1 MSWLDGGQ
9 RAMMAAIDYGPVH
22 LPDDLFLG
30 PAERVL
36 AGMLVHANT
45 ISHARLVALEDTF
58 PRTLAHLGHA
68 AFNQLARTFAEQPAV
83 TAQALAMIGAG
94 FDGFLAAQGHAD
106 AADLARFEWLW
117 LTVYHA
123 ADAEPLELSGLAGLA
138 PEALLEVMVEA
149 HPAADVARLGPLVR
163 DALKDEVPGIV
174 DAEAILVTRPDVDVL
189 VLPATHRMADL
200 FAVAQNPQSIGN
212 LLGSMRE
219 PADDNEDAV
228 AAQMQALVDLINA
241 GAMVRV

>member
-9 RAMMAAIDYGPVH
+9 QAMMAAIDHGPAH

-36 AGMLVHANT
+36 AGMRVHANT
-45 ISHARLVALEDTF
+45 ISHARLVALEETF

-68 AFNQLARTFAEQPAV
+68 TFNQLARAFVEHPEV

-117 LTVYHA
+117 LTAYHA
-123 ADAEPLELSGLAGLA
+123 ADAEPLELSGLAGLT
-138 PEALLEVMVEA
+138 PEALLEVIVAA
-149 HPAADVARLGPLVR
+149 HPAAAAARFGPLVHAVL
-163 DALKDEVPGIV
+163 DHEVPSLAY
-174 DAEAILVTRPDVDVL
+174 AEAILVTRPDVDVL
-189 VLPATHRMADL
+189 VLPASHRMADL

-219 PADDNEDAV
+219 PVDDKEDAV
-228 AAQMQALVDLINA
+228 AAQMQALVELINA
-241 GAMVRV
+241 GALVRV

>member
-1 MSWLDGGQ
+1 MPWLDGGQ
-9 RAMMAAIDYGPVH
+9 QAMMAAIDHGPAH

-36 AGMLVHANT
+36 AGMRVHANT

-68 AFNQLARTFAEQPAV
+68 AFNQLARAFVEQPEV

-94 FDGFLAAQGHAD
+94 FDGFLAAQSHAA

-117 LTVYHA
+117 LAAYHA
-123 ADAEPLELSGLAGLA
+123 ADAEPLALSDLAGLT

-149 HPAADVARLGPLVR
+149 HPAAAATQFAPLVHAVL
-163 DALKDEVPGIV
+163 DDEVPGLA

-189 VLPATHRMADL
+189 MLPATHRVADL

-219 PADDNEDAV
+219 QADDNEDAV
-228 AAQMQALVDLINA
+228 AAQMQALVELINA
-241 GAMVRV
+241 GALVRV